1 MYYKG
6 MHVYIDYNKYI
17 DHHFMTIVIIL
28 YQQQKHQ
35 KAGEHLTLSGTWLKS
50 QEYNHNHTC
59 THGVLFLNFC
69 TCTANFLQIAEN
81 TCVFHLYVYRLIYCT
96 VHYKS

>member
-59 THGVLFLNFC
+59 THGVFFFFQTSVHVQYLCKIFADSREHL
-69 TCTANFLQIAEN
+69 
-81 TCVFHLYVYRLIYCT
+81 CVSLVCI
-96 VHYKS
+96 